1 MLVRSQSGEKKST
14 VGVNDCFG
22 VPAVAIMTSR
32 SKSICIL
39 LLLPQPPAAASA
51 AMVESE
57 LADLGVVL
65 TSRLKNIGVVKYGP
79 VAVVT
84 AAPSVIAI
92 APSSVIAPAPPSV
105 RSVAPP

>member
-1 MLVRSQSGEKKST
+1 MLVRSQSGEKKSP

-22 VPAVAIMTSR
+22 VDAVAVNTSR

-51 AMVESE
+51 AMIESE
-57 LADLGVVL
+57 LAALATVL
-65 TSRLKNIGVVKYGP
+65 TSLLKNIAVVKYGP
-79 VAVVT
+79 LAVVT

-92 APSSVIAPAPPSV
+92 PPSAVSIVPPSV
-105 RSVAPP
+105 SSTAP